1 MTTSMS
7 SMSDMSDSHSAWTN
21 FISKQ
26 NLLTSDLLQN
36 KNESPTAPYIAVIAD
51 KLSAQKKHSP
61 SLELLEVSG
70 SDAQKFLQGQLS
82 CDMKLLND
90 SQSQLGA
97 CINLKGRIISNFIVL
112 LWAKNGEPS
121 YVLVCPPE
129 MASITANVLKKYAI
143 FSKVSIE
150 AADPELLVSVSN
162 ISVLE
167 KHPALTTT
175 TIRQFSIPGSQRRL
189 LIGHSEGMLQLWQTL
204 EHFQYLD
211 GYSCWQQQNI
221 NEALVF
227 IEKSCTEIF
236 TPQEINFELVQGI
249 NFSKGCYTGQEV
261 VARLHY
267 RGVSKRRAFIA
278 EITLDSRANSNMKTQ
293 MTNAPETGSE
303 IFNNKG
309 RAVGHLL
316 AKNYLGNQRYAAL
329 ISLSLEEQKQFWENP
344 EDHVLQFTNTP
355 ARISSISSPPYSL
368 EKQ

>member
-1 MTTSMS
+1 MTS
-7 SMSDMSDSHSAWTN
+7 SMSDSLSAWTN

-26 NLLTSDLLQN
+26 NLLPSDLLQN
-36 KNESPTAPYIAVIAD
+36 KKESQTKPYIAVIAD
-51 KLSAQKKHSP
+51 KLSPEKKHSP

-70 SDAQKFLQGQLS
+70 PDAQKFLQGQLS

-90 SQSQLGA
+90 SQCQLGA
-97 CINLKGRIISNFIVL
+97 CINLKGRIISNFIVI
-112 LWAKNGEPS
+112 LWSKDGKPS
-121 YVLVCPPE
+121 YLLICPPE
-129 MASITANVLKKYAI
+129 MSSITAIVLKKYAI

-150 AADPELLVSVSN
+150 AANPDLLVSISN

-167 KHPALTTT
+167 KHPALAT
-175 TIRQFSIPGSQRRL
+175 TIRQFSIPGSQRCL

-278 EITLDSRANSNMKTQ
+278 EITVGSNR
-293 MTNAPETGSE
+293 NIEAPPETAAE

-309 RAVGHLL
+309 HSVGHLL
-316 AKNYLGNQRYAAL
+316 AKNYIGNQRYAGL
-329 ISLSLEEQKQFWENP
+329 ISLSLEERKKFIENP
-344 EDHVLQFTNTP
+344 ENNPLQFANPTAIITRVSP
-355 ARISSISSPPYSL
+355 PPYSL